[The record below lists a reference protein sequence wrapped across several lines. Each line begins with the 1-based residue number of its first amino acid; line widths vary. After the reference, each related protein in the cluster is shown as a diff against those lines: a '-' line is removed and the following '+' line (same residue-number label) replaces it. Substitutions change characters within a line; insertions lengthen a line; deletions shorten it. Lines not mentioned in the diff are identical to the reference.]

1 MTSLFPILGWISRY
15 SKSSSSLLL
24 RLLLTVLT
32 DFGWASGDLI
42 AGLTVGIVL
51 VPQSMSYAQVCKLST
66 IAALCMADRTLDC
79 HSAARVRSVLII
91 RRRLGLLRA

>member
-1 MTSLFPILGWISRY
+1 MTRWLSRWGTDLGWLY
-15 SKSSSSLLL
+15 
-24 RLLLTVLT
+24 
-32 DFGWASGDLI
+32 GDLV
-42 AGLTVGIVL
+42 AGITVGIVA
-51 VPQSMSYAQVCKLST
+51 VPQSMSYAQVCKLSA